1 MMWVLVAIMSV
12 SLIVIATKDKFRETS
27 LKVFC
32 IVMTIFLIVGTAEV
46 FYGDIFKIPVAS
58 QDKEYEIRDFEKS
71 VTLDETVYII
81 SIEDSNVKYIFSDS
95 IHTIETDYQGKPEK
109 MTVTKN
115 KMFDLYT
122 LNTEERTIYK
132 IH

>member
-58 QDKEYEIRDFEKS
+58 QDKEYGI
-71 VTLDETVYII
+71 
-81 SIEDSNVKYIFSDS
+81 
-95 IHTIETDYQGKPEK
+95 
-109 MTVTKN
+109 
-115 KMFDLYT
+115 
-122 LNTEERTIYK
+122 
-132 IH
+132 

>member
-58 QDKEYEIRDFEKS
+58 QDKEYEIGEFEKS

-95 IHTIETDYQGKPEK
+95 IHAVETDYQGKPEK
-109 MTVTKN
+109 LTVTKN
-115 KMFDLYT
+115 KMFDFCT
-122 LNTEERTIYK
+122 LKTEERTIYK